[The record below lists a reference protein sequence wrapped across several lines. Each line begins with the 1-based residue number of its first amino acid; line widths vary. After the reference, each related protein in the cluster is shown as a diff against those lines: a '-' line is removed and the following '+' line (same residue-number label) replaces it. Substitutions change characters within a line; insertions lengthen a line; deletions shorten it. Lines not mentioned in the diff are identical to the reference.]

1 MAEGLHI
8 ILTQQDSSGN
18 LVPNTGATVELI
30 EHSTS
35 TTVKSTD
42 DPPGGITDNGDGT
55 YTIDPSG
62 LSTDKLYDLKV
73 NGVIENEWT
82 EFRIPGLPDILYEDK
97 LDNSTIGIVAS
108 KVAVLDDGITKEK
121 IASDVAGAGLV
132 QNADGSLSPD
142 VDDTTIEIN
151 DSDKLAVKD
160 GVFASQSDLTD
171 LENTVASIQNDIGTG
186 SGTGTLDFSGTNIV
200 EDSTDLINAIKE
212 LDKQVYANY
221 QVLNTPEV
229 NQEQIVYV
237 DATTNASVGGEA
249 SSLPEYQE
257 TSTTAKTKIRFSFA
271 KTLGDRYLL
280 VKAKCKVSL
289 DGSIGSMRI
298 KIGADYESVTIAS
311 TDYQNKEVAI
321 NIGTLSS
328 GIHEAEIQL
337 LNDSSE
343 TTYMKDVVVIKNP
356 IGY

>member
-18 LVPNTGATVELI
+18 LIPNTGATVELI

-121 IASDVAGAGLV
+121 IASDVAGAGLT
-132 QNADGSLSPD
+132 QNANGSLSPD

-212 LDKQVYANY
+212 LDKQVFANY
-221 QVLNTPEV
+221 QLLSTPEV
-229 NQEQIVYV
+229 NQEQVVYT
-237 DATTNASVGGEA
+237 DSTTSTGGEA
-249 SSLPEYQE
+249 SPLPEYQE
-257 TSTTAKTKIRFSFA
+257 SADEYKTKIRFSFA
-271 KTLGDRYLL
+271 KTLRDRYLL
-280 VKAKCKVSL
+280 VKAKCKTGNV
-289 DGSIGSMRI
+289 G
-298 KIGADYESVTIAS
+298 TIAIRIGGDTETQLIRT
-311 TDYQNKEVAI
+311 TDYSNTEVAM
-321 NIGTLSS
+321 NISTLSS
-328 GIHEAEIQL
+328 GVHEAEIL
-337 LNDSSE
+337 LKGDG
-343 TTYMKDVVVIKNP
+343 TYIAFMKDVVVIKNP
-356 IGY
+356 VGY

>member
-171 LENTVASIQNDIGTG
+171 LENTVTSIQNDIGTG

-229 NQEQIVYV
+229 NQEQVVYV
-237 DATTNASVGGEA
+237 DATTNASIGGEA

-257 TSTTAKTKIRFSFA
+257 TSTVAKTKIRFSFA

-280 VKAKCKVSL
+280 VKAKCKVST
-289 DGSIGSMRI
+289 DSIGSMRI
-298 KIGADYESVTIAS
+298 KIGANHELVITTS
-311 TDYQNKEVAI
+311 TDYQDKEVAI

-337 LNDSSE
+337 SNDSGE
-343 TTYMKDVVVIKNP
+343 TIYMKDVVVIKNP